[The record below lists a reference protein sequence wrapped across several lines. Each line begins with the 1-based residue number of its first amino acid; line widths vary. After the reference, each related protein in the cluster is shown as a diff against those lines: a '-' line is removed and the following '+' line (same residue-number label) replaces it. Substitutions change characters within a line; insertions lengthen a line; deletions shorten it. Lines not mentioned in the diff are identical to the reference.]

1 MTTIQSLYQQKLT
14 TAEGVASHIAP
25 GWVCCTDIGLGMPY
39 ALLNT
44 IGDYLMQ
51 HKVEGVKIHT
61 ILDLRPLNCFEKE
74 VAPYFQAITCFS
86 GAWARQAV
94 NGGWA
99 DVLPCYYRD
108 MPRYFRTRPRMD
120 ALILTAAPMDDE
132 GYFSIGINGSNT
144 PAMLENVE
152 HVFLEVN
159 DHMPRAL
166 HAPKI
171 HISQVT
177 AFCKI
182 SAPLPSPGKVELDE
196 LSRIIGGY
204 IADEVP
210 DGSTIQLGIGA
221 IPEAVGLALHEKH
234 DLGIHTELLTDSMI
248 ELIRCGAVTNAR
260 KPIHTGK
267 TVATLAY
274 GSQDMYDYIHENDDI
289 EFLPVDYTND
299 PAVIAQHPCFMSVNG
314 ALAVD
319 FYGQVCAESLGTRH
333 VSGTGGQADYV
344 RGAVAS
350 PGGKSFIAFPSTTKN
365 DTISRI
371 GSVLPTGSIVST
383 SKNDVDYI
391 VTEYGVA
398 RLRGKSLSQ
407 RAKELIAIAHPKFRD
422 QLLYDAKKMNIL
434 I

>member
-1 MTTIQSLYQQKLT
+1 MTTIHELHQQKLT
-14 TAEGVASHIAP
+14 TAEGIAAQIRP

-44 IGDYLMQ
+44 VGEYLME
-51 HKVEGVKIHT
+51 HKVEGVQIHT
-61 ILDLRPLNCFEKE
+61 ILDLRPLNCYEE
-74 VAPYFQAITCFS
+74 RIAPYFRAITCFS

-94 NGGWA
+94 NNGWA

-120 ALILTAAPMDDE
+120 ALILTAAPMDEE

-159 DHMPRAL
+159 DQMPRAL

-171 HISQVT
+171 HISRVT
-177 AFCKI
+177 SFYRI
-182 SAPLPSPGKVELDE
+182 NAPLPSPGKVELDE
-196 LSRIIGGY
+196 MSRVIGGF
-204 IADEVP
+204 IAEEVP
-210 DGSTIQLGIGA
+210 HRSTIQLGIGA

-248 ELIRCGAVTNAR
+248 ELIRCGAVTNAC
-260 KPIHTGK
+260 KPLHTGK

-274 GSQDMYDYIHENDDI
+274 GSRDMYDYIHENDDI

-299 PAVIAQHPCFMSVNG
+299 PAVIAQHPRFMSVNG

-333 VSGTGGQADYV
+333 VSGTGGQSDYV

-350 PGGKSFIAFPSTTKN
+350 KGGKSFIAFPSTAAGGKV
-365 DTISRI
+365 SRI
-371 GSVLPTGSIVST
+371 SAALPVGSVVST
-383 SKNDVDYI
+383 SKNDVYFI
-391 VTEYGVA
+391 VTEYGA
-398 RLRGKSLSQ
+398 AELRGKTLSQ
-407 RAKELIAIAHPKFRD
+407 RTKALIAIAHPDFRD
-422 QLLYDAKKMNIL
+422 ELIYDAKKMNIL